1 MEYRP
6 PSAKAEDSA
15 ATVYTYE
22 PTCMMG
28 IGTKAFAFCSGFDGM
43 CTERP
48 GGRMVLWYS
57 APRSNPG
64 ERKREAMD
72 CLYDGEPPQRPGGG
86 EVVVVTE
93 KQLRELPIA
102 PSVVGAQPGRHTL
115 KGAETNVY
123 AEPAGASREGVQSF
137 ETTVLGR
144 KVRVRVR
151 PVEHRFDY
159 GDGTTLVSAAPGGPV
174 PEARWGEKTATS
186 HAYQATGDFRV
197 GLTTVFAGEFSVE
210 GGPWQGIA
218 GTAAV
223 PSAPRTLS
231 VWRSEVRLY
240 AENCLQNPH
249 GEGC

>member
-1 MEYRP
+1 MHPGKAQLIRWFRASQSD
-6 PSAKAEDSA
+6 PS
-15 ATVYTYE
+15 TL
-22 PTCMMG
+22 
-28 IGTKAFAFCSGFDGM
+28 
-43 CTERP
+43 ER
-48 GGRMVLWYS
+48 L
-57 APRSNPG
+57 N
-64 ERKREAMD
+64 ED
-72 CLYDGEPPQRPGGG
+72 CLYEGDPPQRPGSG

-93 KQLRELPIA
+93 RQLRELPIA

-123 AEPAGASREGVQSF
+123 AEPADASREGVQSF

-159 GDGTTLVSAAPGGPV
+159 GDGTSLVSAAPGGPV

-210 GGPWQGIA
+210 GGPWQPIA

-231 VWRSEVRLY
+231 VWRSEARLY